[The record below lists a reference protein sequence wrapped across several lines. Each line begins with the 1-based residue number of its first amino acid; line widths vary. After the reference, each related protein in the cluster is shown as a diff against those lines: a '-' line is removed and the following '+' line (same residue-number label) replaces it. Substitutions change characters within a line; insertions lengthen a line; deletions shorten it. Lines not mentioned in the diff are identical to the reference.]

1 MSPRPYA
8 IVLLFAAATAAVVS
22 WNSLAST
29 LVAACTAC
37 LLVGFVWRRILP
49 TLLAGVLLYPALALA
64 MKTAALSAAWSC
76 LASGL
81 FVIVVCERM
90 TFEYDA
96 SEVLGSSTGVDAE
109 ARSLV
114 SEVSRAHARK
124 LVLYVTLASLV
135 IAGSALVSTF
145 TVYASVLVAAAML
158 LMLAVLAY
166 ATR

>member
-8 IVLLFAAATAAVVS
+8 FVLLFAAATAAVVS
-22 WNSLAST
+22 WNSLTST

-64 MKTAALSAAWSC
+64 MTAALPAAWSC

-90 TFEYDA
+90 TFEYEA

-124 LVLYVTLASLV
+124 LALYVTLASLV
-135 IAGSALVSTF
+135 IAGSALVSRF